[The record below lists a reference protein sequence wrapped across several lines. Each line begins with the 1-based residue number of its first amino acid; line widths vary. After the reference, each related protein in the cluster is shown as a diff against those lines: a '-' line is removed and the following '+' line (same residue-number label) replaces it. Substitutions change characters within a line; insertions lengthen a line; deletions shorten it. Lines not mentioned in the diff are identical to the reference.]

1 MEYDIFNLGWFS
13 VWFIRFLLFWIW
25 IILWGINEGCAGCCL
40 DSCEN
45 CFYERGIFDIV
56 FLEDCDFILYFFE
69 FVCRM
74 WLFGWFIDLGSFLM
88 TISVADGLENIGYSI
103 LVVVESFISE
113 V

>member
-1 MEYDIFNLGWFS
+1 
-13 VWFIRFLLFWIW
+13 
-25 IILWGINEGCAGCCL
+25 
-40 DSCEN
+40 
-45 CFYERGIFDIV
+45 
-56 FLEDCDFILYFFE
+56 
-69 FVCRM
+69 M